1 MFRLGMDELLDS
13 DEEDDEFFFSES
25 DSKVALSS
33 FISILIDVLF
43 FSIRVEL
50 FRLFQFFEDR
60 FMDVEIE
67 IIKIVMLILDV
78 DIEVQEKVVICI
90 QILEIDIEMQVV
102 INMQVLEID
111 VDNSDYRRDRIVEEN
126 DILLKIIR

>member
-50 FRLFQFFEDR
+50 FRLF
-60 FMDVEIE
+60 
-67 IIKIVMLILDV
+67 
-78 DIEVQEKVVICI
+78 
-90 QILEIDIEMQVV
+90 
-102 INMQVLEID
+102 
-111 VDNSDYRRDRIVEEN
+111 
-126 DILLKIIR
+126 

>member
-13 DEEDDEFFFSES
+13 DDDDDEFFFLES

-67 IIKIVMLILDV
+67 IIKIVMSILDV
-78 DIEVQEKVVICI
+78 DIEVREKVVICI